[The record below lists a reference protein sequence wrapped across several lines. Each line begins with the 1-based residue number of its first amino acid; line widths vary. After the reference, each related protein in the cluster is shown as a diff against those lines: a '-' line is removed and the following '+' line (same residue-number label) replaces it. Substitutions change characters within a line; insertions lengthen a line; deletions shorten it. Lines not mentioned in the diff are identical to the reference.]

1 MLNSGEV
8 RDFSSL
14 ILESGERMLQTFVNY
29 VRYLEL
35 QIDLGQDKIPGKYR
49 DTHCHFEVVDMDRV
63 LGRLYN
69 QFPERKN
76 DVDRFIQPV
85 GLALEGDDLEYM
97 VYQLVENAL
106 KFSHSTSRVSINT
119 VVDSDSYVLS
129 VADRGQGMSNDQISK
144 LGPFIQLNREEQEQQ
159 GLGLG
164 LSVVDSLC
172 RLYGGSISI
181 TGQPGDGTRVILQ
194 LPIFSD

>member
-1 MLNSGEV
+1 
-8 RDFSSL
+8 
-14 ILESGERMLQTFVNY
+14 MLQTVVNY

-35 QIDLGQDKIPGKYR
+35 QIDLGQDKIPDKYR

-106 KFSHSTSRVSINT
+106 KFPTPPPVSVST
-119 VVDSDSYVLS
+119 
-129 VADRGQGMSNDQISK
+129 Q
-144 LGPFIQLNREEQEQQ
+144 
-159 GLGLG
+159 
-164 LSVVDSLC
+164 
-172 RLYGGSISI
+172 
-181 TGQPGDGTRVILQ
+181 
-194 LPIFSD
+194 